1 MCVRVCVCVCFD
13 IRKER
18 CEIQR
23 QMLGPL
29 FTLREGQKDILP
41 RPSLIEFLAAGL
53 RGSPAYEQPP
63 MPVFAV

>member
-1 MCVRVCVCVCFD
+1 
-13 IRKER
+13 
-18 CEIQR
+18 
-23 QMLGPL
+23 MLGPL

-53 RGSPAYEQPP
+53 RGSPACEQPP